1 MRSSDVPHI
10 EQVAYYKMDSMSNF
24 ELLLEIKDDDI
35 ENEHAF
41 QQSSNNEH
49 EHDATSCE
57 EWAHGKENP
66 PFMTFHPNQM
76 QPNNPPYIG
85 FNNHNGCQNM

>member
-41 QQSSNNEH
+41 
-49 EHDATSCE
+49 
-57 EWAHGKENP
+57 
-66 PFMTFHPNQM
+66 
-76 QPNNPPYIG
+76 
-85 FNNHNGCQNM
+85 